1 MILGCGVDLIEV
13 ARFERELSLRG
24 TDLLDE
30 LFNPAEL
37 ERCRARRRPAEGYA
51 MGFAAKEACL
61 KALGT
66 GKIGVMGWRDIDVVQ
81 GASRAHP
88 TVTLAG
94 ETAAVAASL
103 GVTRVHAA
111 LTCTREFGAAWVVA
125 TGRGC
130 RSRGARSPE
139 ASASGWPQTM
149 SPRDVSGVITSRL
162 RMRGSRSGSSD
173 R

>member
-37 ERCRARRRPAEGYA
+37 ERCRARRRPEEGYA
-51 MGFAAKEACL
+51 MGFAAKEACF

-66 GKIGVMGWRDIDVVQ
+66 GKIGAMAWRDIDVVQ

-88 TVTLAG
+88 AVTLTG

-103 GVTRVHAA
+103 GVAQVHLA
-111 LTCTREFGAAWVVA
+111 LTTTRERAVAWVI
-125 TGRGC
+125 
-130 RSRGARSPE
+130 
-139 ASASGWPQTM
+139 
-149 SPRDVSGVITSRL
+149 VSDG
-162 RMRGSRSGSSD
+162 GS
-173 R
+173 

>member
-1 MILGCGVDLIEV
+1 MILGCGVDLIEA

-51 MGFAAKEACL
+51 MGFAAKEAWF

-66 GKIGVMGWRDIDVVQ
+66 GKIGAMGWRDIDVVQ
-81 GASRAHP
+81 GVSRAHP

-103 GVTRVHAA
+103 GVTRVRAA
-111 LTCTREFGAAWVVA
+111 LTTTREQAVA
-125 TGRGC
+125 RVIVE
-130 RSRGARSPE
+130 GAR
-139 ASASGWPQTM
+139 
-149 SPRDVSGVITSRL
+149 D
-162 RMRGSRSGSSD
+162 
-173 R
+173 

>member
-13 ARFERELSLRG
+13 ARFERELSLGG
-24 TDLLDE
+24 TDLLDD

-37 ERCRARRRPAEGYA
+37 ERCRARGRPEEGYA
-51 MGFAAKEACL
+51 MGFAAKEACF

-66 GKIGVMGWRDIDVVQ
+66 GKVGAMAWRDIDVVQ

-88 TVTLAG
+88 TVTFTG

-111 LTCTREFGAAWVVA
+111 LATTREQAVAWVIV
-125 TGRGC
+125 
-130 RSRGARSPE
+130 
-139 ASASGWPQTM
+139 
-149 SPRDVSGVITSRL
+149 TSERAP
-162 RMRGSRSGSSD
+162 
-173 R
+173 

>member
-1 MILGCGVDLIEV
+1 MILGCGIDLIEV

-24 TDLLDE
+24 TDLLDD

-37 ERCRARRRPAEGYA
+37 ERCRARRRPEEGYA
-51 MGFAAKEACL
+51 MGFAAKEACF

-66 GKIGVMGWRDIDVVQ
+66 GKIGAMAWRDIDVAHGV
-81 GASRAHP
+81 SRAHP

-111 LTCTREFGAAWVVA
+111 LTCTREFAAAWVVA

-130 RSRGARSPE
+130 RS
-139 ASASGWPQTM
+139 Q
-149 SPRDVSGVITSRL
+149 
-162 RMRGSRSGSSD
+162 
-173 R
+173 

>member
-13 ARFERELSLRG
+13 ARFERELSLGG

-51 MGFAAKEACL
+51 MGFAAKEACF

-66 GKIGVMGWRDIDVVQ
+66 GRIGAMAWRDIDVVE
-81 GASRAHP
+81 GVSRAHP

-111 LTCTREFGAAWVVA
+111 LTTTREHAVAWVI
-125 TGRGC
+125 
-130 RSRGARSPE
+130 
-139 ASASGWPQTM
+139 
-149 SPRDVSGVITSRL
+149 VSGERE
-162 RMRGSRSGSSD
+162 
-173 R
+173 

>member
-1 MILGCGVDLIEV
+1 VCSSDL
-13 ARFERELSLRG
+13 ELSLRW

-30 LFNPAEL
+30 LFTPAEL

-51 MGFAAKEACL
+51 MGFAAKEACF

-66 GKIGVMGWRDIDVVQ
+66 GKIGAMGWRDIDVVQ
-81 GASRAHP
+81 GVSRAHP

-111 LTCTREFGAAWVVA
+111 LTTTREQAVAWVVV

-130 RSRGARSPE
+130 RS
-139 ASASGWPQTM
+139 Q
-149 SPRDVSGVITSRL
+149 
-162 RMRGSRSGSSD
+162 
-173 R
+173 